1 MKTKKLIQISITLFS
16 LLILSTNVDA
26 QRKKPTL
33 TVLNIDTKG
42 VQLDAFQMGNIV
54 RMEVE
59 KLDTFDVSDRYE
71 VISIVEKNNLNIA
84 NCYGKQCLV
93 EVGKVLKSDYMFTGS
108 VEQYGQNIVVTFRL
122 LNVALESVERTT
134 VMEFLYLPLEVQS
147 MVGITIKKM
156 FGKKVDQDLLT
167 RLTKKFDY
175 ESTINNPN
183 KYRLN
188 LQGPRFGYAAVFG
201 LMAERLQ
208 DPKEQGGYEA
218 FPAMFQFGYQFEK
231 QYLNEGN
238 FQALFEFIPMIT
250 GIEQEMFSPSIT
262 ILNGFRNNKTGW
274 EVAVGPS
281 IGVGSFGDRT
291 KINGRW
297 YSKNE
302 VATDVDEQIKKLSD
316 EEKRNLKY
324 EEVIDSDGTGGFSA
338 ALVFAIGKSFKS
350 GKMNIPVNFWFTIPT
365 NDGFRIGISAGY
377 NTKQ

>member
-1 MKTKKLIQISITLFS
+1 MKTKKIIQISFALVSMCIF
-16 LLILSTNVDA
+16 TNHLMA
-26 QRKKPTL
+26 QRKRPTL

-54 RMEVE
+54 RMEME

-71 VISIVEKNNLNIA
+71 VISTVEKNNLNIA

-108 VEQYGQNIVVTFRL
+108 AELYGQTIVVTFRL
-122 LNVALESVERTT
+122 VNVATESVERTT
-134 VMEFLYLPLEVQS
+134 VMEFLNLPLEIQS
-147 MVGITIKKM
+147 MASITIKKM
-156 FGKKVDQDLLT
+156 FGRKVDQELLT

-183 KYRLN
+183 KNRLN
-188 LQGPRFGYAAVFG
+188 LQGPRFGYAVVFG
-201 LMAERLQ
+201 QMAERLQ
-208 DPKEQGGYEA
+208 DPKKEGGYDA

-262 ILNGFRNNKTGW
+262 ILNGFRNNKSGW
-274 EVAVGPS
+274 EIAVGPS
-281 IGVGSFGDRT
+281 IGIGSYGERV
-291 KINGRW
+291 KLNGRW
-297 YSKNE
+297 YTKNE
-302 VATDVDEQIKKLSD
+302 VETELNLTAA
-316 EEKRNLKY
+316 EKENLTYK
-324 EEVIDSDGTGGFSA
+324 EVMDSKGIGDFSA

-350 GKMNIPVNFWFTIPT
+350 GKMNIPINFWFTIPT
-365 NDGFRIGISAGY
+365 DDGFRIGISAGY